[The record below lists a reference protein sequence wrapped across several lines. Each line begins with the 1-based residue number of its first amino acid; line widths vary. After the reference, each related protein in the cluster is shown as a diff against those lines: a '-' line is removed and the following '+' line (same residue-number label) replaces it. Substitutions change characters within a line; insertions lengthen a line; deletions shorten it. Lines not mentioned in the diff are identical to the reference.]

1 VFARFQ
7 RSWDL
12 AAACMRLLLEDKS
25 LLVFPL
31 LSSIAVVLVI
41 GSFAVPLLPL
51 VGFLSSR
58 GSEQTVSSLSYV
70 ALFVFYWLQFSVI
83 VFFNTALV
91 EVAMRR
97 FDGKDATIGD
107 GLRRAWA
114 RLPIILVYA
123 LIAAFV
129 GTLLRIIAERVGV
142 IGKIVVGL
150 IGFAWT
156 VATALV
162 VPVLAAEDVGPVDA
176 VRRSVDLIKKAWG
189 EDIIGNAGIGLIFG
203 VVLFVVILSGGFLT
217 VAAFVAHDF
226 ALGIVLLIALIL
238 TVCLLA
244 LAQTALQG
252 IYAAALYR
260 YANGNS
266 ATGTI
271 DASLLRDSFR
281 RKA

>member
-1 VFARFQ
+1 MFARFQ

-25 LLVFPL
+25 LLIFPL

-58 GSEQTVSSLSYV
+58 GSEQTVSTLSYV

-97 FDGKDATIGD
+97 FDGESATIGD
-107 GLRRAWA
+107 GLKRAWS

-123 LIAAFV
+123 LIAATV
-129 GTLLRIIAERVGV
+129 GVVLRIIAERVGV
-142 IGKIVVGL
+142 IGKIIVGL

-162 VPVLAAEDVGPVDA
+162 VPVLAAENVGPLDA
-176 VRRSVDLIKKAWG
+176 VRRSVELIKKAWG
-189 EDIIGNAGIGLIFG
+189 EDIIGNAGIGLVFG
-203 VVLFVVILSGGFLT
+203 LVMFVVILSGGFLT
-217 VAAFVAHDF
+217 IAAFVAHDIT
-226 ALGIVLLIALIL
+226 LGVVLLVALIL

-244 LAQTALQG
+244 LAQTALHG

-260 YANGNS
+260 YANGNP
-266 ATGTI
+266 ATGAI
-271 DASLLRDSFR
+271 DTGLLRDAFR
-281 RKA
+281 PKA

>member
-1 VFARFQ
+1 MFARFR

-12 AAACMRLLLEDKS
+12 AAACMGLLLEDKS
-25 LLVFPL
+25 LLIFPL
-31 LSSIAVVLVI
+31 LSSIAVVVVI

-51 VGFLSSR
+51 VGLLSSR

-107 GLRRAWA
+107 GLRRAWS
-114 RLPIILVYA
+114 RLPIILLYA

-162 VPVLAAEDVGPVDA
+162 VPVLAVENVGPLDA
-176 VRRSVDLIKKAWG
+176 VRRSVELIKKTWG
-189 EDIIGNAGIGLIFG
+189 EDIIGNAGIGLVFG
-203 VVLFVVILSGGFLT
+203 LAMFVVILSGGFLT
-217 VAAFVAHDF
+217 IAAFVAHDI
-226 ALGIVLLIALIL
+226 ALGIVLLVVLIF
-238 TVCLLA
+238 TICLLA
-244 LAQTALQG
+244 LAQTALHG

-260 YANGNS
+260 YANGNPT
-266 ATGTI
+266 TGAI
-271 DASLLRDSFR
+271 DTGLLRDAFR
-281 RKA
+281 PKA

>member
-1 VFARFQ
+1 MFARFE
-7 RSWDL
+7 RSWNL
-12 AAACMRLLLEDKS
+12 ASACMRLLLEDKS

-41 GSFAVPLLPL
+41 GSFAVPLLSL

-58 GSEQTVSSLSYV
+58 GAEHTLSSLSYV

-97 FDGKDATIGD
+97 FDGENATTGD
-107 GLRRAWA
+107 GLQRAWS
-114 RLPIILVYA
+114 RLLIILVYA
-123 LIAAFV
+123 LIAATV
-129 GTLLRIIAERVGV
+129 GTVLRIIAERVGL
-142 IGKIVVGL
+142 IGRIVVSV

-162 VPVLAAEDVGPVDA
+162 VPVLAAEDVGPFDA
-176 VRRSVDLIKKAWG
+176 VRRSVELIKKAWG
-189 EDIIGNAGIGLIFG
+189 EDIIGNAGIGLVFG
-203 VVLFVVILSGGFLT
+203 VVMFVVVLSGGFVTL
-217 VAAFVAHDF
+217 AAFVAHDF
-226 ALGIVLLIALIL
+226 ALVLALLVALIL
-238 TVCLLA
+238 AVCLLA

-260 YANGNS
+260 YANGDP
-266 ATGTI
+266 ATVPI
-271 DASLLRDSFR
+271 DTSLLQDAFR
-281 RKA
+281 KKE

>member
-1 VFARFQ
+1 MFARFQ

-31 LSSIAVVLVI
+31 LSSIAVVLVV

-51 VGFLSSR
+51 AGFLSSR
-58 GSEQTVSSLSYV
+58 TAEHTLSSLTYV
-70 ALFVFYWLQFSVI
+70 ALFLFYWLQFSII

-97 FDGKDATIGD
+97 FDGKSATIGK
-107 GLRRAWA
+107 GLQRAWS
-114 RLPIILVYA
+114 RLPTILVYA
-123 LIAAFV
+123 LIAATV
-129 GTLLRIIAERVGV
+129 GTVLRIVAERVGLIGRIV
-142 IGKIVVGL
+142 IGL

-162 VPVLAAEDVGPVDA
+162 VPVLAAEDIGPLDA
-176 VRRSVDLIKKAWG
+176 VRRSVELIKKAWG
-189 EDIIGNAGIGLIFG
+189 EDIIGNAGIGLVFG
-203 VVLFVVILSGGFLT
+203 VVHFVVMLSGGFLT
-217 VAAFVAHDF
+217 IAAFAAHDV
-226 ALGIVLLIALIL
+226 ALGVVLLIALIL
-238 TVCLLA
+238 AVCLLA

-260 YANGNS
+260 YASGDPS
-266 ATGTI
+266 TGSI
-271 DASLLRDSFR
+271 DRGLLEDAFR
-281 RKA
+281 KKM